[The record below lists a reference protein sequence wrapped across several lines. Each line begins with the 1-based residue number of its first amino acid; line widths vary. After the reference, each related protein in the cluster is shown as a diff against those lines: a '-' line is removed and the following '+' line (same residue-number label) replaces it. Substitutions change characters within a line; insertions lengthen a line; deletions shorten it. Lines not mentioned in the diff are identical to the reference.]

1 MEIEHQRELGDAGL
15 LEEDKYLGEVNFGD
29 IENTSG
35 ERLHNWL
42 LAIKLCGKQKYFE
55 SNRSDNRQ

>member
-15 LEEDKYLGEVNFGD
+15 LEEDKYLAENNLGD

-35 ERLHNWL
+35 ERLHYWL
-42 LAIKLCGKQKYFE
+42 LAIKTAQKAKILRE
-55 SNRSDNRQ
+55 QKE